1 MSKNNA
7 TKEALSKKYVKE
19 IEQDLD
25 ELKQKRVNL
34 RNITLSKE
42 EEIRLKIELIKYL
55 TVELANT
62 KAELLLLK
70 QSTKEPR

>member
-62 KAELLLLK
+62 KAENYYY
-70 QSTKEPR
+70 